1 MELWITEKQGDYLAT
16 SYRVLRTLHSE
27 KTEYQELAV
36 VDTVP
41 FGRMLLLDGL
51 VQTTVGDE
59 FIYHEMIAHVPLNSH
74 PSPKKVLI
82 IGGGDGGTMR
92 EVTKHPSVEKCIQVE
107 IDAKVVEAS
116 KRFLPE
122 IACGYDSPKGE
133 LVIGDGIK
141 YVAEHQ
147 GEFDVI
153 IVDSTDPIGP
163 AVGLFSREFYTSV
176 HRALKDDGL
185 FVCQSESPNW
195 ELDLIARISRDLRDV
210 FGITRTYL
218 AHIQTYPGTMWSFTI
233 GSKKY
238 DPKKVDPAQI
248 REIEGLRYYTPELH
262 TACFALPRFVLDRLK
277 EQE

>member
-1 MELWITEKQGDYLAT
+1 MELWVTEKQGDYLAAG
-16 SYRVLRTLHSE
+16 YRVRQTLHTE
-27 KTEYQELAV
+27 KTPYQELAV
-36 VDTVP
+36 VDTVA

-74 PSPKKVLI
+74 PSPKRVLI

-92 EVTKHPSVEKCIQVE
+92 EVTKHPAVEKCVQVE
-107 IDAKVVEAS
+107 IDAQVVAAA

-122 IACGYDSPKGE
+122 LACGFESPKAE

-141 YVAEHQ
+141 YVAEHADA
-147 GEFDVI
+147 FDVI

-163 AVGLFSREFYTSV
+163 AVGLFSHEFYASV
-176 HRALKDDGL
+176 HRALKADGL

-195 ELDLIARISRDLRDV
+195 ELDLIVRINRALRDI
-210 FGITRTYL
+210 FGLARTYL
-218 AHIQTYPGTMWSFTI
+218 AHIQTYPGAMWSFTI

-238 DPKKVDPAQI
+238 DPKRVNPARI
-248 REIEGLRYYTPELH
+248 PEIGGLRYYTPELH
-262 TACFALPRFVLDRLK
+262 AACFALPRFVFDRLK
-277 EQE
+277 E

>member
-1 MELWITEKQGDYLAT
+1 MGLWFTEKQGDYLAT
-16 SYRVLRTLHSE
+16 SYRVQQTLHTE
-27 KTEYQELAV
+27 KTPYQELAV
-36 VDTVP
+36 VDTAA

-74 PSPKKVLI
+74 PAPKRVLI
-82 IGGGDGGTMR
+82 IGGGDGGTLR
-92 EVTKHPSVEKCIQVE
+92 EVTKHPAVEKCVQVE
-107 IDAKVVEAS
+107 IDARVVEAA

-122 IACGYDSPKGE
+122 IACGFESPKAE

-141 YVAEHQ
+141 YVDEHPDA
-147 GEFDVI
+147 FDVI

-163 AVGLFSREFYTSV
+163 AVGLFSHEFYTAV
-176 HRALKDDGL
+176 HRALGADGL

-195 ELDLIARISRDLRDV
+195 EMELIVRINRDLKDI
-210 FGITRTYL
+210 FGLTRTYL

-238 DPKKVDPAQI
+238 DPKRVDPARI
-248 REIEGLRYYTPELH
+248 PDIEGLRYYTPELH

-277 EQE
+277 E